1 MPMSSFMPLTETQSM
16 IFDITKLHQKYWR
29 MFCDVYYVHLGFE
42 TEEVHSY
49 EQKYETFCRRKSV
62 SEEKDYE
69 EKLLYVKIEDLDFLK
84 SYAELFFTQTES
96 LEFIASLYFFVKKM
110 WNIETKLRHDA
121 ELLSFICPRCTKVD
135 YSKYLLDESKCL
147 IVRQGNWPNVREVL
161 KSPIYSAMLRE
172 ILGQE
177 AFDHYTLDSPQFI
190 DTACGKIEYP

>member
-1 MPMSSFMPLTETQSM
+1 
-16 IFDITKLHQKYWR
+16 
-29 MFCDVYYVHLGFE
+29 
-42 TEEVHSY
+42 
-49 EQKYETFCRRKSV
+49 
-62 SEEKDYE
+62 
-69 EKLLYVKIEDLDFLK
+69 
-84 SYAELFFTQTES
+84 
-96 LEFIASLYFFVKKM
+96 M

-161 KSPIYSAMLRE
+161 KSSIYSAMLRE

-190 DTACGKIEYP
+190 DTACGKIEYNMADESIRNFVNMFIGSLIEEYNSRLNFLFLYSLRLLIILKDVNRLLFSIVCLCRMRTLCLK